1 MDKPRKLAGRHL
13 VVLAPVRLIVG
24 NPQADVCN
32 MLVPAGCNDFAG
44 LPAQGA
50 AGLMK
55 IIDNRHQSEQ
65 KTEVLIKL
73 RDLIAQPSD
82 TQARPCPDC
91 SIRFGE
97 ETLLSA
103 ENCSS
108 ACKYAP
114 RHMSGEPDKFPIEA
128 GSVPLVYAL
137 YSLRLITPCWSC
149 EGHLNADGG
158 IGKLP
163 KVWFYSGSRFYPK
176 MIAQVIGQLQAHHKI
191 GYSCGVKVLPFSQS
205 LFSTT
210 YSIEAQASDVRLG
223 ELQKDI
229 ITLGKVMR
237 QEMLSLANDYV
248 RRGGKE
254 S

>member
-1 MDKPRKLAGRHL
+1 
-13 VVLAPVRLIVG
+13 
-24 NPQADVCN
+24 
-32 MLVPAGCNDFAG
+32 
-44 LPAQGA
+44 
-50 AGLMK
+50 MK
-55 IIDNRHQSEQ
+55 IIDNRNQSEQ
-65 KTEVLIKL
+65 KAEVLIKL

-91 SIRFGE
+91 SIRFGK
-97 ETLLSA
+97 ETTLSA

-114 RHMSGEPDKFPIEA
+114 RHMSGEPDKFPIES
-128 GSVPLVYAL
+128 GIVPLVYAL

-149 EGHLNADGG
+149 EGHLNADGA

-163 KVWFYSGSRFYPK
+163 KVWFYSGSSFYPK

-191 GYSCGVKVLPFSQS
+191 GYSWGVKVLPFSQS
-205 LFSTT
+205 MFSTT
-210 YSIEAQASDVRLG
+210 YSIEAQASGASLA

-229 ITLGKVMR
+229 VALGKVMR
-237 QEMLSLANDYV
+237 QEMLILASDYV

-254 S
+254 V